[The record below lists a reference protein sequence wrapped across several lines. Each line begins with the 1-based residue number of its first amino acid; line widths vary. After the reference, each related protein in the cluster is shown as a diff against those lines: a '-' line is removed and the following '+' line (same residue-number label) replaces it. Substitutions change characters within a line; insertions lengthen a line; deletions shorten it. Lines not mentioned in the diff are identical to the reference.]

1 MKFIRENVIGLR
13 LLILLILAGYI
24 TVFAQEESSINEN
37 REMPS
42 MHMPRYDK
50 AIKYKASIGLSMVQP
65 PKDMVETAIQAPL
78 FNYHMIYNLPWK
90 FSVEGDF
97 SSLIVSNQISLGPR
111 INFSKD
117 KLGLKLGW
125 DLAFVAGRLKQF
137 GFNNTTK
144 AWLQYPNI
152 SGSYQCKKMI
162 YSLKAEA
169 VLVASVNTKT
179 GENELTLVRN
189 FYNGYTGAFYIEQ
202 RLHKNKVL
210 IIGFKDCYVKYY
222 WPVWLT
228 FSTFNRFYHVPE
240 ISLSWII

>member
-1 MKFIRENVIGLR
+1 
-13 LLILLILAGYI
+13 
-24 TVFAQEESSINEN
+24 
-37 REMPS
+37 
-42 MHMPRYDK
+42 
-50 AIKYKASIGLSMVQP
+50 
-65 PKDMVETAIQAPL
+65 
-78 FNYHMIYNLPWK
+78 
-90 FSVEGDF
+90 
-97 SSLIVSNQISLGPR
+97 
-111 INFSKD
+111 
-117 KLGLKLGW
+117 
-125 DLAFVAGRLKQF
+125 
-137 GFNNTTK
+137 
-144 AWLQYPNI
+144 
-152 SGSYQCKKMI
+152 MI

-210 IIGFKDCYVKYY
+210 IIGFKDSYVKYY